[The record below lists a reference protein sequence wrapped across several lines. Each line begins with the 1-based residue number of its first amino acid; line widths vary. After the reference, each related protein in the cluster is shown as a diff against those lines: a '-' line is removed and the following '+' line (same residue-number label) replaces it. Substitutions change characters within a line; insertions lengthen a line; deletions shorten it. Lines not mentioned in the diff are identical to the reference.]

1 MVTGYDICPRCK
13 TKYSLSRN
21 NLTNPQG
28 VLKIGNKHLCLRC
41 TNDILKYKNLKK
53 FRIFKPFK
61 KLDCEIRTITEE
73 INEDRE
79 EVYFIV
85 EVDYYESIGERGLI
99 NTFFYDEYPTE
110 EEIIKDVK
118 EDLIKDLK
126 EYKEKIL
133 TANEEEYLKILE
145 RVLK

>member
-1 MVTGYDICPRCK
+1 MKIKNYKKRTFEEVKK
-13 TKYSLSRN
+13 TN
-21 NLTNPQG
+21 
-28 VLKIGNKHLCLRC
+28 CL
-41 TNDILKYKNLKK
+41 K

-61 KLDCEIRTITEE
+61 KLDVEIRTIREE
-73 INEDRE
+73 INEDRK

-85 EVDYYESIGERGLI
+85 EVGYYESIGERGLI

-126 EYKEKIL
+126 RYKEKIL
-133 TANEEEYLKILE
+133 TANEEECLKILKE
-145 RVLK
+145 LQGGLNEIQN